1 MKRCVSTRLALRER
15 NRVASDGARKP
26 KGSSLLAHRPRRERT
41 EHCAICLEHFQLP
54 DCKQEEERP
63 HSIALINRC
72 KHMFHQHCWAA
83 YVKTHIQMRA
93 FSGTGAE
100 LRCPVCRRT
109 VGEGCDSSHSVSTS
123 SPAIMTWLP
132 RQRQRPRV
140 QMISQIRKALAM
152 WRGLEQEILNCEKN
166 DEAMRTADILLGI
179 IRRWTAEEEIKL
191 ASLQKETAFSPSER
205 PLA

>member
-93 FSGTGAE
+93 FSVCSPEKEGAWAHF
-100 LRCPVCRRT
+100 T
-109 VGEGCDSSHSVSTS
+109 
-123 SPAIMTWLP
+123 
-132 RQRQRPRV
+132 
-140 QMISQIRKALAM
+140 
-152 WRGLEQEILNCEKN
+152 
-166 DEAMRTADILLGI
+166 AMRHRARLVMPPRLARVAPRTWGMPNPCDG
-179 IRRWTAEEEIKL
+179 RWRQL
-191 ASLQKETAFSPSER
+191 PSG
-205 PLA
+205 